1 MKESKVFDQFSQDK
15 PEEEN
20 EFTYLDMP
28 GFRKMYPN
36 MHDLLFLK
44 QNRGN
49 ARLPAK
55 FSVFYDEGRFKV
67 CITCPSEG
75 VYAFLTLSDP
85 AFVMKEL
92 EVACAASTLDW
103 REEKSK
109 WKKGK
114 PPH

>member
-1 MKESKVFDQFSQDK
+1 MDDPSVFDQFGQEQTAED
-15 PEEEN
+15 N

-36 MHDLLFLK
+36 MHDLLYLK
-44 QNRGN
+44 QNRGKQ
-49 ARLPAK
+49 RIPAK
-55 FSVFYDEGRFKV
+55 FSVFFDEGRFKV
-67 CITCPSEG
+67 CLTCPAEG

-85 AFVMKEL
+85 AFVIKEL
-92 EVACAASTLDW
+92 EVALRDSTLDW

-114 PPH
+114 NPT